1 MNPNLIEEL
10 NSMLLSDLLDLQDDL
25 KKAITVLKNQ
35 QGCLEPSKY
44 VSPFIGVNIAEL
56 ENLLAE
62 AENAMDYGYDPDITA
77 D

>member
-44 VSPFIGVNIAEL
+44 ISSFIEANIAEL

-62 AENAMDYGYDPDITA
+62 AENAVGYGEDPDF
-77 D
+77 